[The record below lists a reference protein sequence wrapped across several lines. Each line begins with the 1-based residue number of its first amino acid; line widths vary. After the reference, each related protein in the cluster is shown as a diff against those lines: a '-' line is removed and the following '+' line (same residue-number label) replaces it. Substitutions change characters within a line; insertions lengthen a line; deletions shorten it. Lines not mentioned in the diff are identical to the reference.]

1 MILKLTNNVTKQE
14 YTWEVND
21 EGKSG
26 MYWTFEIIL
35 PEGIT
40 DGEYSYELYDDVQKI
55 ASGLCQI
62 GEYVEQKK
70 TYQNNEKKT
79 ITYNG

>member
-14 YTWEVND
+14 YTWEVED
-21 EGKSG
+21 EAKSG
-26 MYWTFEIIL
+26 QFWSFSIVL
-35 PEGIT
+35 PLGIA
-40 DGEYSYELYDDVQKI
+40 DGEYSYGLYDNDKKI
-55 ASGLCQI
+55 ASGLCQV
-62 GEYVEQKK
+62 GEYVDQKK